1 MVGDVVGMGLIAV
14 LFALVV
20 ASLTILPGDGGT
32 AVRPPKSSTPRRRR
46 LPSLRLTLE
55 VLDLASERF
64 QRRMKV

>member
-20 ASLTILPGDGGT
+20 ASLAILPRDGGT
-32 AVRPPKSSTPRRRR
+32 APRRPPLALRRRR

-55 VLDLASERF
+55 VLDLATERF
-64 QRRMKV
+64 AKRLKV

>member
-32 AVRPPKSSTPRRRR
+32 AGAPAQ
-46 LPSLRLTLE
+46 
-55 VLDLASERF
+55 VLDTEAETVAEPAAHPGGCSTSRPSAS
-64 QRRMKV
+64 KGG